1 MSHNEAWN
9 FGKVGRYI
17 ERADKTSRILD
28 VKYFILLPST
38 EDVGSAVDELGWIAL
53 LRSASAYEMYRKS
66 STQHRI
72 TPAEVASFLIL
83 DAEFPRSIR
92 FCLFEVERSLHQ
104 ISGTPIGTW
113 RNAAERTI
121 GKVRSELEF
130 VTISEIVSDG
140 MHEFLDRLQQQLN
153 AIDRDIFKTFFSREP
168 IAGVS
173 PKSLTQMQT
182 QSAIKG
188 LTSMQVQRQ

>member
-9 FGKVGRYI
+9 FGQVGRYL

-38 EDVGSAVDELGWIAL
+38 EDVGSSVDELGWIAL

-66 STQHRI
+66 SVQHRI

-92 FCLFEVERSLHQ
+92 FCLFEMERSLHQ

-113 RNAAERTI
+113 RNAAERTV

-130 VTISEIVSDG
+130 VSISEIVSDG
-140 MHEFLDRLQQQLN
+140 MHEFLDRVQQQLN
-153 AIDRDIFKTFFSREP
+153 AIDHDIFKTFFSREP
-168 IAGVS
+168 VAAPAAAAAAV
-173 PKSLTQMQT
+173 
-182 QSAIKG
+182 KG
-188 LTSMQVQRQ
+188 LSQVQRQ